1 MIPCQNHTLGRP
13 LTLLS
18 SVEMILKHAIERGAH
33 KGLNRNLS
41 VIHNFQTRLDLSCLL
56 SFRLVIF
63 WNRREFYGLT
73 AICCIGSHHSFSA
86 PTKAKSRHSLHCTL
100 VKHTLL
106 FVHSKGVLWIRE
118 PLRNPFGVGGCS
130 FNGSGASWQFG
141 SCVLYLP
148 DSPAGTSFGLCPV
161 SCSLPPS
168 VQQGRAQTSKCDL
181 LASHHHLCQTPRDV
195 SWSR

>member
-1 MIPCQNHTLGRP
+1 MLRVHIFQLAGHELSFCNCRLNLFVNQTVKKSECLSWNRVSQFGWRRESHFRIALFYDIGFTSCVQNFVFSMIPCQNHTLGRP

-18 SVEMILKHAIERGAH
+18 SVEVILKHAIERGAH

-63 WNRREFYGLT
+63 WNRREFYGVT
-73 AICCIGSHHSFSA
+73 AISCIGSHHSFSA

-106 FVHSKGVLWIRE
+106 FVHSKGVL
-118 PLRNPFGVGGCS
+118 
-130 FNGSGASWQFG
+130 
-141 SCVLYLP
+141 
-148 DSPAGTSFGLCPV
+148 
-161 SCSLPPS
+161 
-168 VQQGRAQTSKCDL
+168 
-181 LASHHHLCQTPRDV
+181 
-195 SWSR
+195 